1 MSQKMKDMMQ
11 KGKDMGK
18 EKGTQLRGVKPKG
31 TIRGKAA
38 GLVGMQRKNSD
49 DSENHV
55 ARPISQLRDPG
66 EFAPPP
72 KRTGSGLLP
81 APPPTK
87 AAPRKVIMAPSKY
100 QDPRAA
106 PVETPVYQKQLTDSA
121 YHEEEPQYE
130 DEHRPPQ
137 PYRVNTTGLATDNL
151 PPPPGRRDGADG
163 RGPPPLPPP
172 SYQAATTGSKPP
184 PPSLPPR
191 LPPRSNS
198 GSSTASAPPAVGPA
212 STGGG
217 YLNQGALS
225 RLGAAGVSVPG
236 FGIGRS
242 SSPANQSNQSPP
254 QPPRPGATPAVPSH
268 MNEVQNRFSRLG
280 TSSTP
285 PATTTPPPPPN
296 EGTTWAQK
304 QAAMK
309 TASAFHKDPSSVSF
323 SDAKAAAG
331 TANNFRQRHGEQ
343 VASGFKTANGLNQ
356 KYGLADKVGS
366 YTGSHHEQSQG
377 QGAAAPSPL
386 VPGLAGKKK
395 PPPPP
400 PPKKRAGLG
409 HAPAASSAVAGDA
422 PPPVPMST
430 RPQF

>member
-1 MSQKMKDMMQ
+1 MSQRMKDMMQ
-11 KGKDMGK
+11 KGKDLGK
-18 EKGTQLRGVKPKG
+18 EKGTAIRNVKPKG

-38 GLVGMQRKNSD
+38 GMVGLQRKGSD
-49 DSENHV
+49 DDHHV
-55 ARPISQLRDPG
+55 ARPISQLRDPSQ
-66 EFAPPP
+66 FAPPP

-87 AAPRKVIMAPSKY
+87 AAARQVITAPSKY

-106 PVETPVYQKQLTDSA
+106 PVEPPKFQKQLEA
-121 YHEEEPQYE
+121 PPQEEEEPQEEE
-130 DEHRPPQ
+130 DRPPQ
-137 PYRVNTTGLATDNL
+137 PYRVNTTGLATNHL
-151 PPPPGRRDGADG
+151 PPPPGRKDGADG
-163 RGPPPLPPP
+163 RGPPLLPPP
-172 SYQAATTGSKPP
+172 SYQSATTGSKPP

-191 LPPRSNS
+191 LPPRTNS
-198 GSSTASAPPAVGPA
+198 GSSTASAPPVASPA
-212 STGGG
+212 STGSG
-217 YLNQGALS
+217 YLNQGAIS

-242 SSPANQSNQSPP
+242 SPANQDDPGPP
-254 QPPRPGATPAVPSH
+254 QPPRPGAAPPAPSQ
-268 MNEVQNRFSRLG
+268 MNELQNRFSRLG
-280 TSSTP
+280 ASSAP
-285 PATTTPPPPPN
+285 PAASPPPS

-343 VASGFKTANGLNQ
+343 VASGVKTANSLNQ
-356 KYGLADKVGS
+356 KYGLMNKVES
-366 YTGSHHEQSQG
+366 YTGSHNEHDQVQG
-377 QGAAAPSPL
+377 TIAPSP

-400 PPKKRAGLG
+400 PPKKKPGLG
-409 HAPAASSAVAGDA
+409 NASAVSSAPAGQG

-430 RPQF
+430 RPQFE

>member
-38 GLVGMQRKNSD
+38 GLVGMQKKE
-49 DSENHV
+49 DSEHHV
-55 ARPISQLRDPG
+55 ARPISQLRDPA

-100 QDPRAA
+100 QDPRAT
-106 PVETPVYQKQLTDSA
+106 PVEAPVYQKQLTNSA
-121 YHEEEPQYE
+121 HHEEEAQYE
-130 DEHRPPQ
+130 EEDRPPQ

-172 SYQAATTGSKPP
+172 SYQAAMTGSKP

-191 LPPRSNS
+191 LPPRTNS
-198 GSSTASAPPAVGPA
+198 ASSTASAPPAVSPA
-212 STGGG
+212 PTGGG

-236 FGIGRS
+236 LGIGRS
-242 SSPANQSNQSPP
+242 SPAAPSNPSNPSPP
-254 QPPRPGATPAVPSH
+254 QPPRPGAAPPAPSH
-268 MNEVQNRFSRLG
+268 MNELQNRFSRLG
-280 TSSTP
+280 ASSTP
-285 PATTTPPPPPN
+285 PAATTPPPPS

-343 VASGFKTANGLNQ
+343 VASGVKAANGLNQ

-366 YTGSHHEQSQG
+366 YTGSHTAQNQG
-377 QGAAAPSPL
+377 QGAVAPSPP
-386 VPGLAGKKK
+386 VSGLAGKKK

-409 HAPAASSAVAGDA
+409 HAPAASNAVADDA
-422 PPPVPMST
+422 PPPVPMAT